1 MYVIWQGDTTNSSD
15 IYFASS
21 KDNGNT
27 FGKIVNL
34 SYSSTGR
41 SFSPQIVTS
50 GNNVYVIWQD
60 HSVDRISTQFMTI
73 RSDVSTFG
81 KIVNL
86 SYSSTGRSFSPQIVT
101 SGNNVY
107 VIWLGTNNSGYDHN
121 NVGSRY

>member
-41 SFSPQIVTS
+41 SFSPQIATS
-50 GNNVYVIWQD
+50 GNNVYVIWQGD
-60 HSVDRISTQFMTI
+60 TTNS
-73 RSDVSTFG
+73 SDIYFKRASNTF
-81 KIVNL
+81 
-86 SYSSTGRSFSPQIVT
+86 FS
-101 SGNNVY
+101 
-107 VIWLGTNNSGYDHN
+107 
-121 NVGSRY
+121 